1 MTCIEVGES
10 TVTATF
16 SAGPGAAEREK
27 KDFQVFNEKV
37 PKQSLKPKIGLK
49 RLAIDVSVG

>member
-16 SAGPGAAEREK
+16 SGGPGAAERKK
-27 KDFQVFNEKV
+27 KDFQMLMNIRKSSET
-37 PKQSLKPKIGLK
+37 KPETKN
-49 RLAIDVSVG
+49 RL

>member
-16 SAGPGAAEREK
+16 SGGPGAAERRK
-27 KDFQVFNEKV
+27 KDFQMFNEH
-37 PKQSLKPKIGLK
+37 PKKFRNK
-49 RLAIDVSVG
+49 A

>member
-16 SAGPGAAEREK
+16 SGGPGAGGRQK
-27 KDFQVFNEKV
+27 KDFQMFNEHPNKF
-37 PKQSLKPKIGLK
+37 
-49 RLAIDVSVG
+49 RNNA

>member
-16 SAGPGAAEREK
+16 SGGPGAAERRK
-27 KDFQVFNEKV
+27 KDFQMFNEQK
-37 PKQSLKPKIGLK
+37 SSETKPETKN
-49 RLAIDVSVG
+49 RPQTSC